1 MCDEICPI
9 RHAYPNLVPPEP
21 PIEKSARFKVVD
33 SKSNDPIELDEVSV
47 NGSPAEFTF
56 KNGWVSASFMAP
68 KDSDDVFLALKKD
81 GYIDFA

>member
-1 MCDEICPI
+1 MT
-9 RHAYPNLVPPEP
+9 
-21 PIEKSARFKVVD
+21 PIE
-33 SKSNDPIELDEVSV
+33 PDEVSV
-47 NGSPAEFTF
+47 NGFPAEFTF